1 MKCPSILEKVN
12 VKLRKNAKGLKPWIH
27 FKMGGPL
34 ETGASL
40 CQRCA
45 WYSGSFAYLAHR
57 QRSIFHH
64 DAHLTYYRPCW
75 VLHLHTKLRHL
86 YESRDTWSRDSSTI
100 VKGKTAK
107 LRAFVKGFAIYHSKF
122 GFAHFKGYRLNYV
135 KKKFR
140 CVGTLTARRLSL
152 LFFKPSVRCWTTCR
166 ASRCC
171 CGSPWSAGP
180 VFRCAT
186 RRS

>member
-1 MKCPSILEKVN
+1 MPEVCVVFWQLCLFGAPATQYLPPRRSPYLLSAMLSTTPAHKITSPLWVTWYLIA
-12 VKLRKNAKGLKPWIH
+12 R
-27 FKMGGPL
+27 FKYH
-34 ETGASL
+34 
-40 CQRCA
+40 CQRQNSQTSSVCKR
-45 WYSGSFAYLAHR
+45 FC
-57 QRSIFHH
+57 
-64 DAHLTYYRPCW
+64 HLP
-75 VLHLHTKLRHL
+75 L
-86 YESRDTWSRDSSTI
+86 
-100 VKGKTAK
+100 
-107 LRAFVKGFAIYHSKF
+107 KF